1 MKLSNFILVRFEKLL
16 ITLIRKLKRLFTQN
30 TQLEDQRIIFC
41 LLFLFARTFTTAY
54 QFFKDMSL
62 LALGC
67 MLLASLD
74 FSQALYTE
82 ETPVKLLQVESLA
95 ARYPASNSTYR
106 VSLENGFV
114 RTEVVCTIISVKQ
127 F

>member
-54 QFFKDMSL
+54 QFCKDMSL
-62 LALGC
+62 LAY

-114 RTEVVCTIISVKQ
+114 RTEVVCTIISVK
-127 F
+127 